1 VTCRLTDELIGYD
14 ELAEQCKSICADRQ
28 SFDVAIRELCRQKR
42 CVVAT
47 GVHGEKVIFSLFRFT
62 DVDFLGSRKSCVKIR
77 LYIELLQIGVVI

>member
-14 ELAEQCKSICADRQ
+14 ELAEECKDICADTQ

-47 GVHGEKVIFSLFRFT
+47 GVHGEKVQSSSCPCTSVAVFRCKT
-62 DVDFLGSRKSCVKIR
+62 LN
-77 LYIELLQIGVVI
+77 